1 MATFENIRINQL
13 SEEGTAWFRDLLA
26 VIETLDA
33 EAYSARMTEDVELS
47 LNGEPTMRGRE
58 AVRDG
63 LAASWEGLSGLSH
76 DEANIY
82 GTDRRFVHET
92 VVRTEAGD
100 GREDVSASTIWI
112 DRDDDEGRLSAAR
125 VYQDP
130 GDGSGQEEEAS

>member
-33 EAYSARMTEDVELS
+33 GAYSARMTDDVELAI
-47 LNGEPTMRGRE
+47 NGEVTMRGRE
-58 AVRDG
+58 SVRNG
-63 LAASWEGLSGLSH
+63 LAASWEALAGLAH

-82 GTDRRFVHET
+82 GTDRNFVHET
-92 VVRTEAGD
+92 VVRTEARD

-112 DRDDDEGRLSAAR
+112 DRDDEGRLSAAHI
-125 VYQDP
+125 YQ
-130 GDGSGQEEEAS
+130 GVEEAL